1 VAALLKTRPR
11 PAHALVLAVAPVLVA
26 CAPPQR
32 EVPPRAAVTLA
43 HADPLAY
50 ADPRVGT
57 YVSSDWGFSTTSYW
71 IEGPDGV
78 VVVDTQFLPSAAREM
93 ADWVEAATGKR
104 IVLAVVLHANP
115 DKYDGT
121 EVLRSR
127 GVPVVT
133 SAEVRALIPEVHAK
147 RKRAFYSRYAP
158 DFPAEPPLPDS
169 FGDKST
175 DLHAGGL
182 TLHAHVMGPG
192 CSDAHVVLEWE
203 GHVFVGDLVASRAHS
218 WLELGHTTEWL
229 QRLEEIRQLAPKFVH
244 PGRGLTGGPE
254 LLDAERAYLEE
265 VIAVVAEEKPRLP
278 IDPAA
283 VARAKEKLVRA
294 FPAYGYDVFLDIGLP
309 AEMERQ
315 AKAAPA
321 P

>member
-1 VAALLKTRPR
+1 MRVQLLG
-11 PAHALVLAVAPVLVA
+11 VAVAVALAA
-26 CAPPQR
+26 CAHPSALPPG
-32 EVPPRAAVTLA
+32 AAVTLA

-50 ADPRVGT
+50 ADPRVGA
-57 YVSSDWGFSTTSYW
+57 YVSSDWGFSTTTYW
-71 IEGPDGV
+71 IDGPSGV
-78 VVVDTQFLPSAAREM
+78 VVIDTQFLPSAAREM

-121 EVLRSR
+121 DVLRAR

-133 SAEVRALIPEVHAK
+133 SAQVRALIPEVHAK
-147 RKRAFYSRYAP
+147 RKRSFYSRYAP
-158 DFPAEPPLPDS
+158 DFPAEAPLPDS
-169 FGDKST
+169 FGSAST

-192 CSDAHVVLEWE
+192 CSDAHVVVEWE

-229 QRLEEIRQLAPKFVH
+229 ERLAEIRRLGPKYVH

-254 LLDAERAYLEE
+254 LLDAEQAYLEK

-278 IDPAA
+278 VDPAA

-294 FPAYGYDVFLDIGLP
+294 FPGYAYDVFLDIGLP
-309 AEMERQ
+309 AEIERQ